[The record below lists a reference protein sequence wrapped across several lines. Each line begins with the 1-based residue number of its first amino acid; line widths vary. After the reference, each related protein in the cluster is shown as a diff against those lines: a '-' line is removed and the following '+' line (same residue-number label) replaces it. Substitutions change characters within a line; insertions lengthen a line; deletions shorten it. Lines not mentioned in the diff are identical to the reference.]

1 MQLPERF
8 GNVVSSIT
16 KNHQFDSN
24 GSKQPWINT
33 AGHPSIGH
41 KEAVDSEVRT
51 WLVGKTNKQ
60 KKATSPNTPSTQA
73 DAAEWT
79 RAQRINSCYRRFEVV
94 YQQPESP
101 EYARRKQNGKKKK

>member
-60 KKATSPNTPSTQA
+60 KKATRPPPKQMRLNGLA
-73 DAAEWT
+73 LNALT
-79 RAQRINSCYRRFEVV
+79 RATD
-94 YQQPESP
+94 
-101 EYARRKQNGKKKK
+101 ALK